1 MTSELRRRRGP
12 GAGFTLIETVVALLI
27 VALGM
32 TGVYM
37 QLNQVATNSIYLRE
51 KTLASWIASNVV
63 TEYSVQ
69 TEWPTLGDRDEEI
82 EYAGLTWLLTI
93 QVSETEVQNL
103 RRVDVSVA
111 LEDRPQRIIHKVS
124 GLVEPPMSADFP
136 PVEWREVGRS
146 PRG

>member
-1 MTSELRRRRGP
+1 MP
-12 GAGFTLIETVVALLI
+12 GAYIPLT
-27 VALGM
+27 
-32 TGVYM
+32 
-37 QLNQVATNSIYLRE
+37 QVATTSISLRE
-51 KTLASWIASNVV
+51 KTLASWIARNVV